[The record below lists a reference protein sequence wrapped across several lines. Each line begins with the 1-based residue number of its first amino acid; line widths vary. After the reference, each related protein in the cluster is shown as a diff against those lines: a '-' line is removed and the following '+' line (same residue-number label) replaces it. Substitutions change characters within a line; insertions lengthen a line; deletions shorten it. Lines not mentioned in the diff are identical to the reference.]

1 MWRRCPRAMMR
12 PLGVTLLLLLLA
24 SAADR
29 TEPSTGSAAPELGF
43 SPSASARF
51 LLQAPRAELPPP
63 GVALARSA
71 AEDPAGPT
79 AGGDESEPQHHHP
92 PGGGFRV
99 VQWEW
104 SYVQTP
110 FIIALWL
117 LVASG
122 AKICEFGPV

>member
-1 MWRRCPRAMMR
+1 MMR
-12 PLGVTLLLLLLA
+12 PLGVTLLLLPLLA

-43 SPSASARF
+43 SPSASAGF
-51 LLQAPRAELPPP
+51 LLQSPRTELPPP

-79 AGGDESEPQHHHP
+79 AGDESEPQHHHP
-92 PGGGFRV
+92 PGGGYRV

-122 AKICEFGPV
+122 AKICECGPV